1 MNHWCPSNHV
11 ILIVLIVKTNWMQK
25 KLEKKERVFE
35 MESKVQKRAHLCV
48 IDSKEFKRVSTEPRS
63 HTAAFAH
70 YSRA

>member
-1 MNHWCPSNHV
+1 
-11 ILIVLIVKTNWMQK
+11 MQM
-25 KLEKKERVFE
+25 KLYKKERVFE
-35 MESKVQKRAHLCV
+35 MESKVQERAHLCV

>member
-1 MNHWCPSNHV
+1 
-11 ILIVLIVKTNWMQK
+11 MQI
-25 KLEKKERVFE
+25 KLEKKEMVFE

-48 IDSKEFKRVSTEPRS
+48 IDSKEFKRVSAEPCS